1 MDKKLL
7 DALAARAE
15 QRAQARTE
23 MKPFDIGGQMLQCK
37 KLTPAQ
43 ALEYYGLI
51 VDTDAGSDMIGVCT
65 SLIYDSCPALQH
77 TELHKALGITDPY
90 DAVRCLM
97 DLCDIDRRGG
107 ELLQWNGIIPKKAKD
122 GKSEET
128 AEDTAKNS

>member
-7 DALAARAE
+7 EALSKRAE

-23 MKPFDIGGQMLQCK
+23 MKPFNIGGQMIQCK
-37 KLTPAQ
+37 KLTPTQ

-65 SLIYDSCPALQH
+65 SVIYDSCPALQD
-77 TELHKALGITDPY
+77 TELHKALGVTDPY

-97 DLCDIDRRGG
+97 DICDIDIRGG
-107 ELLQWNGIIPKKAKD
+107 ELLQWNGIIPKKEK
-122 GKSEET
+122 GKKS

>member
-23 MKPFDIGGQMLQCK
+23 MKPFNIGGQMIQCK
-37 KLTPAQ
+37 KLTSTQ

-65 SLIYDSCPALQH
+65 SVIYDSCPALQD
-77 TELHKALGITDPY
+77 TELHKALGVTDPY

-97 DLCDIDRRGG
+97 DICDIDRRGG
-107 ELLQWNGIIPKKAKD
+107 ELLQWNGIIPKKEK
-122 GKSEET
+122 GVQT

>member
-1 MDKKLL
+1 MDAKLL
-7 DALAARAE
+7 EALAARAE

-23 MKPFDIGGQMLQCK
+23 MKPFNIGGQMIECK
-37 KLTPAQ
+37 KLTPTQ

-65 SLIYDSCPALQH
+65 SVIYDSCPALQD
-77 TELHKALGITDPY
+77 TELHKALGVTDPY

-97 DLCDIDRRGG
+97 DICDIDIRGG
-107 ELLQWNGIIPKKAKD
+107 ELLQWNGIIPKKEK
-122 GKSEET
+122 GVKT

>member
-1 MDKKLL
+1 MDEKLL
-7 DALAARAE
+7 EALAARAE

-23 MKPFDIGGQMLQCK
+23 MKPFNIGGQMIQCK
-37 KLTPAQ
+37 KLTPTQ

-65 SLIYDSCPALQH
+65 SVIYDSCPALQD
-77 TELHKALGITDPY
+77 TELHKALGVTDPY

-97 DLCDIDRRGG
+97 DICDIDIRGG
-107 ELLQWNGIIPKKAKD
+107 ELLQWNGIIPKKEK
-122 GKSEET
+122 GKKS

>member
-23 MKPFDIGGQMLQCK
+23 MKPFNIGGQMIQCK
-37 KLTPAQ
+37 KLTPTK

-65 SLIYDSCPALQH
+65 SVIYDSCPALQD
-77 TELHKALGITDPY
+77 TELHKALGVTDPY

-97 DLCDIDRRGG
+97 DICDIDIRGG
-107 ELLQWNGIIPKKAKD
+107 ELLQWNGIISKKEK
-122 GKSEET
+122 GVKT

>member
-1 MDKKLL
+1 MLE
-7 DALAARAE
+7 ALAARAE

-23 MKPFDIGGQMLQCK
+23 MKPFNIGGQMIQCK
-37 KLTPAQ
+37 KLTPTK

-65 SLIYDSCPALQH
+65 SVIYDSCPALQD
-77 TELHKALGITDPY
+77 TELHKALGVTDPY

-97 DLCDIDRRGG
+97 DICDIDIRGG
-107 ELLQWNGIIPKKAKD
+107 ELLQWNGIIPKKEK
-122 GKSEET
+122 GKKS

>member
-1 MDKKLL
+1 MDEKLL
-7 DALAARAE
+7 EALAARAE

-23 MKPFDIGGQMLQCK
+23 MKPFNIGGQMIQCK
-37 KLTPAQ
+37 KLTPTQ

-65 SLIYDSCPALQH
+65 SVIYDSCPALQD
-77 TELHKALGITDPY
+77 TELHKALSVTDPY

-97 DLCDIDRRGG
+97 DICDIDIRGG
-107 ELLQWNGIIPKKAKD
+107 ELLQWNGIIPKKEK
-122 GKSEET
+122 GKKS

>member
-7 DALAARAE
+7 EALAARAE
-15 QRAQARTE
+15 QRAQARAE
-23 MKPFDIGGQMLQCK
+23 MKPFNIGGQMIQCK
-37 KLTPAQ
+37 KLTPTK

-65 SLIYDSCPALQH
+65 SVIYDSCPALQD
-77 TELHKALGITDPY
+77 TELHKALGVTDPY

-97 DLCDIDRRGG
+97 DICDIDIRGG
-107 ELLQWNGIIPKKAKD
+107 ELLQWNGIIPKKEK
-122 GKSEET
+122 GVKT